1 MIGNQPSLT
10 NNVASKTISV
20 TASGSQTLF
29 TVTGGYRINQLAVYR
44 NGTRLVD
51 SLDYT
56 ARDGATVTLLSP
68 ASGSDVIEFQVFDD
82 FRVAD
87 ALDVNSGG
95 TVNGNVTVTGSV
107 TAGSFSGNI
116 TGTAATFTG
125 NVTIGGT
132 LTYEDVTNIDSV
144 GLITARSGI
153 QFGSSG
159 VGGTVTAV
167 GNATFTGI
175 VTASSFVGNVTGNLT
190 GNVTGDATGLSG
202 TPNLNIGITTATQLF
217 EGSARVAT
225 SGKAVAMA
233 MIFG

>member
-1 MIGNQPSLT
+1 MIGNKPSLT
-10 NNVASKTISV
+10 NNVAAKTISV
-20 TASGSQTLF
+20 TATAGQTLF
-29 TVTGGYRINQLAVYR
+29 TVTGGYRINQLGVFR

-87 ALDVNSGG
+87 ALNVNSGG

-116 TGTAATFTG
+116 TGAAATFTG
-125 NVTIGGT
+125 NVTVGGT

-153 QFGSSG
+153 ELGLSG
-159 VGGTVTAV
+159 VGGTITSA

-175 VTASSFVGNVTGNLT
+175 VTASGFV

-202 TPNLNIGITTATQLF
+202 TPNLNVGIVTATEFVGVPAGFTELDAALF
-217 EGSARVAT
+217 N
-225 SGKAVAMA
+225 
-233 MIFG
+233 

>member
-1 MIGNQPSLT
+1 MSIGNQPSLT
-10 NNVASKTISV
+10 NNVAAKTISV
-20 TASGSQTLF
+20 TATAGQTLF
-29 TVTGGYRINQLAVYR
+29 TVTGGYRINQLGVFR

-87 ALDVNSGG
+87 ALNVNSGG

-116 TGTAATFTG
+116 TGAAATFTG
-125 NVTIGGT
+125 NVTVGGT

-153 QFGSSG
+153 ELGLSG
-159 VGGTVTAV
+159 VGGTITSA

-175 VTASSFVGNVTGNLT
+175 VTASGFV

-202 TPNLNIGITTATQLF
+202 TPNLNVGIITATEFVGVPAGFTELDAALF
-217 EGSARVAT
+217 N
-225 SGKAVAMA
+225 
-233 MIFG
+233 